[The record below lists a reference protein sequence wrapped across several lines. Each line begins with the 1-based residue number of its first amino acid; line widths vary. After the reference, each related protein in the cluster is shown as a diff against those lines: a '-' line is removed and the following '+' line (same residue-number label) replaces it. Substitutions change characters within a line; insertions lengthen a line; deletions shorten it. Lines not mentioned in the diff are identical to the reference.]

1 MNRIKRLLV
10 AVWGATRIILLVTS
24 VSVVAV
30 VGVVSMAAV
39 ELRGANVLGTLTIT
53 LFTAVGVILA
63 SAFVATAVPLW
74 LHQQTPVESRPA
86 DPKIAEAF
94 ERYVTKFALLIG
106 PITAGYG
113 LIRAFEAIN

>member
-1 MNRIKRLLV
+1 MNRIERALA
-10 AVWGATRIILLVTS
+10 AVWGVARIILLVTA
-24 VSVVAV
+24 VIAVAVAAV
-30 VGVVSMAAV
+30 VGLAVV

-53 LFTAVGVILA
+53 LFTAVAVILA
-63 SAFVATAVPLW
+63 SAFIATAVHLW
-74 LHQQTPVESRPA
+74 LYQQTPVASRPA

>member
-1 MNRIKRLLV
+1 MNRVKRALA
-10 AVWGATRIILLVTS
+10 AVWGIARIILLATALS
-24 VSVVAV
+24 TVAV
-30 VGVVSMAAV
+30 AGVVGLAVV

-53 LFTAVGVILA
+53 LITAVGVILA
-63 SAFVATAVPLW
+63 SAFIATTIHLW
-74 LHQQTPVESRPA
+74 LYQQTPVESRLA

-113 LIRAFEAIN
+113 LIRAIEAIN